1 MSNIMNTHVLAEPAA
16 EPAVPSAM
24 SPPSGV
30 TRVFIPLVT
39 PFLYGM
45 ERAVIELF
53 DALSPAVEPYFLQS
67 NRIFQRQPP
76 IIREMA
82 RRGFSIQLLPDKTDW
97 ERLAKPRSFLH
108 LCQMVAAAV
117 RTNIAILKG
126 ACGKDVLYV
135 PSISA
140 GAGSLLAALH
150 PRRTRRRVIHH
161 FHDLGTNNLLFPL
174 WIPLVTDFIH
184 NTEFGYEDIVQKLP
198 AIKRKRNIIVPYILE
213 VDPRVPEDPE
223 ARRLLEGKRNLFFVG
238 QVSRHKGVDILL
250 EAFKLVARQYPD
262 VTLNLVGGCG
272 EDFRR
277 ELDQQLSRELAGRV
291 QFWGFRE
298 DAIQLLRYAHLY
310 VHSNP
315 PSRFHESFGRSVV
328 EAMALGVPTVCFRSG
343 ALQEIVL
350 DGETGILCDESPA
363 ALQEGISRMLGD
375 RDFRDRC
382 GRNARTR
389 YEQLYSREAVVP
401 RWGDFF
407 RIAGGNSGDVGH
419 VVNSHQIR

>member
-53 DALSPAVEPYFLQS
+53 DALRPGVEPYFLQS
-67 NRIFQRQPP
+67 DRIFQRQPP
-76 IIREMA
+76 IIREMT

-97 ERLAKPRSFLH
+97 ERLAKPRSFVH

-117 RTNIAILKG
+117 RVNIAIFNG
-126 ACGKDVLYV
+126 ARGKDILYV

-140 GAGSLLAALH
+140 GSGSLVAALLYRLTG
-150 PRRTRRRVIHH
+150 RRIIHH
-161 FHDLGTNNLLFPL
+161 FHDLGITNRLFPW

-198 AIKRKRNIIVPYILE
+198 AIKRKRNIIVPNILE
-213 VDPRVPEDPE
+213 IDLSVPEDPE
-223 ARRLLEGKRNLFFVG
+223 ARRLLEGRRNLLFVG
-238 QVSRHKGVDILL
+238 QVSRHKGADILL

-262 VTLNLVGGCG
+262 VMLHLVGGCG

-298 DAIQLLRYAHLY
+298 DAIQLLRYAYLY
-310 VHSNP
+310 VHSSP
-315 PSRFHESFGRSVV
+315 PSRCHESFGRSVV

-350 DGETGILCDESPA
+350 DGQTGILCDESPA
-363 ALQEGISRMLGD
+363 ALQEGIGRMLGD
-375 RDFRDRC
+375 HDFRDCC

-389 YEQLYSREAVVP
+389 YEQIYSREAVVP
-401 RWGDFF
+401 RWRDFF
-407 RIAGGNSGDVGH
+407 RITGGNSSDMVH